1 MSGNCT
7 KQHKQ
12 IVHKQTTIE
21 SFDGKAMQQELMHRW
36 TPIEN
41 FGDTDTTI
49 ICAKKEQK
57 KHKALYS
64 QTNNKHFNNEE

>member
-1 MSGNCT
+1 
-7 KQHKQ
+7 
-12 IVHKQTTIE
+12 
-21 SFDGKAMQQELMHRW
+21 MHRW